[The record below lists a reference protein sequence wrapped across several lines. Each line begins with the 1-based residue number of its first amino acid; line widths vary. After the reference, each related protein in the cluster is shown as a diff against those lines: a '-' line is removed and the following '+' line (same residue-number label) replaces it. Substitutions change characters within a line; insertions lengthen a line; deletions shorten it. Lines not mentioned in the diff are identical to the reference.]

1 MKLGTEANKRINY
14 LNAQDTISRI
24 SVICLV
30 LIATIATGA
39 ALRWLA
45 PLMIPF
51 TLALFTAFVLTQLA
65 ESLMMRFRFP
75 RLLAVGASV
84 TIAILM
90 FTLVINLV
98 TSSLGKMRNN
108 LDSYQT
114 SVQQLGHELSERL
127 PLDKLGMDPERDWAS
142 LAKVSAGNVRSI
154 FLGATNAI
162 LDLLKSWLLVF
173 IFVLFMLIG
182 WRGDGQPPPGIRG
195 QIQASVRRFLIAKTI
210 ISAVTGILVGTILT
224 ILDVDLALVF
234 GVFAFLLNF
243 IPSIGSIIATLLP
256 MPLVLISPDAT
267 FITGFLA
274 IALPGAVQI
283 SIGNF
288 VEPKIMGDS
297 LDMHPVTIIL
307 SLIFWGMLWGP
318 VGMFLAT
325 PIAVIIKI
333 FLDKN
338 PSSKPLSDLMGG
350 DLGPLLGEPAK
361 KKVDV

>member
-1 MKLGTEANKRINY
+1 M
-14 LNAQDTISRI
+14 NAQETISRI
-24 SVICLV
+24 SVTCLI

-51 TLALFTAFVLTQLA
+51 TLALFTAFVLTQVA
-65 ESLMMRFRFP
+65 ESLMLRVRFP
-75 RLLAVGASV
+75 RTLAIAASV
-84 TIAILM
+84 AIAILI
-90 FTLVINLV
+90 FTLVISLV
-98 TSSLGKMRNN
+98 TSSLGKMTRN
-108 LDSYQT
+108 LDSYQA
-114 SVQQLGHELSERL
+114 SVRVLSKDLAQKLPLERL
-127 PLDKLGMDPERDWAS
+127 GFDPSKDWTSIAD
-142 LAKVSAGNVRSI
+142 VSAGNVRSMV
-154 FLGATNAI
+154 LSATNGI

-173 IFVLFMLIG
+173 IFVLFILIG
-182 WRGDGQPPPGIRG
+182 WRGDGRPPPGIRG
-195 QIQASVRRFLIAKTI
+195 QIQASIRRFLVAKTI

-224 ILDVDLALVF
+224 ILKVDLALVF

-256 MPLVLISPDAT
+256 MPLVLIAPDAT
-267 FITGFLA
+267 PLTGILA

-283 SIGNF
+283 TIGNF
-288 VEPKIMGDS
+288 IEPKVMGDS

-338 PSSKPLSDLMGG
+338 PSSKPLSELMAGN
-350 DLGPLLGEPAK
+350 LGPLLGDTGES
-361 KKVDV
+361 